1 MEDLGLCVHSLSQL
15 TGTTVE
21 ARCDSHWGR
30 RSRLSRPE
38 PCTLAT
44 TAGDVNYGNNV
55 NRCRN
60 YVVRRDEE
68 TTVEVPASSLSPQ
81 KYESC
86 DEPESTAA
94 GMEKPPLPNHAARFG
109 GGRLRR
115 RVHEMTIGRHD
126 KEDRVGPI
134 CEQDQGPE
142 QPAPFEGAEKRDEP
156 PTTAR
161 LACIM

>member
-86 DEPESTAA
+86 DEPKSTSP
-94 GMEKPPLPNHAARFG
+94 GMENAPPPDRAASFG
-109 GGRLRR
+109 RGGLRR
-115 RVHEMTIGRHD
+115 RVYETAVGRHNH
-126 KEDRVGPI
+126 ENRVG
-134 CEQDQGPE
+134 
-142 QPAPFEGAEKRDEP
+142 
-156 PTTAR
+156 
-161 LACIM
+161 